1 MSTKTT
7 FKRIALV
14 AVASLGFGLMTA
26 IPSNAAYNDLAC
38 TTAGSGSG
46 VNSIACG
53 QNSGANNYVVLT
65 AGASD
70 IYVTITGGTFAG
82 GATSKVMSAASTVSI
97 PTTAAGTITVSGYTF
112 SGGAQSSVVTDTVTI
127 TVTDAAAAALA
138 ASRAAGTYFDH
149 STAFISTSTG
159 GEATVDSAS
168 VISPKAASAT
178 PVARVTVKQYS
189 STDNTVGMVDA
200 SAKLVTVA
208 VVGGAGYVSTA
219 SNGTLAGPSSS
230 ATADASSD
238 FYIYPNGNSGVAS
251 VTVSVNGV
259 LLATKSVTF
268 YGSAATVS
276 AAVATTV
283 LKIGSNTAA
292 VKATALDSLGN
303 PVPGVALYLVSG
315 TAATV
320 ATGTSLGSTGADGT
334 LTAAVSGVAVGTSSL
349 KISTD
354 AAAADGSITSAA
366 TSVRV
371 SDSTPTAVA
380 LSFDKASY
388 LPGEAAV
395 ITATVTNAAGAVPAG
410 DYLVLSGAASSS
422 LVMTSGSLPGST
434 IGSLGRIVTTGNAGT
449 ATFNVNM
456 PLSAGSVTVSA
467 TGVTGVTVTGAT
479 VEVTGGVA
487 QDAVDAANDATD
499 AANAALDAANAAA
512 DAADA
517 ATAAA
522 QDAGD
527 MAVAAAE
534 AAGEIAQAAA
544 DAAVEATDAANA
556 ATDAANAAAEAAD
569 AATDAANSA
578 AEAAQAATDAVA
590 ALSTQVAS
598 LIAGLKAQLTALTN
612 LVIKIQKKVKA

>member
-38 TTAGSGSG
+38 TTAGVTPG
-46 VNSIACG
+46 VNSVACG

-65 AGASD
+65 AGGSD

-82 GATSKVMSAASTVSI
+82 GVTSKVMTAGSTVSVA
-97 PTTAAGTITVSGYTF
+97 TTAAGTITVSGYTF
-112 SGGAQSSVVTDTVTI
+112 SGGAQSSTVTDTVTI

-138 ASRAAGTYFDH
+138 ASRANGTYWDH
-149 STAFISTSTG
+149 SKGYISTNTSAVATADTASIVST
-159 GEATVDSAS
+159 
-168 VISPKAASAT
+168 KAASAT
-178 PVARVTVKQYS
+178 AVARISVHQFS
-189 STDNTVGMVDA
+189 STDDTVAVTNGT
-200 SAKLVTVA
+200 AKLVTVA

-219 SNGTLAGPSSS
+219 NDGTIAGPS
-230 ATADASSD
+230 ASLTGASVSN
-238 FYIYPNGNSGVAS
+238 FYVYPNGNSGVAS
-251 VTVSVNGV
+251 VTISVNGALV
-259 LLATKSVTF
+259 STKSVTF

-283 LKIGSNTAA
+283 LKVGTNTAA
-292 VKATALDSLGN
+292 VKATVLDSLGN
-303 PVPGVALYLVSG
+303 PVPNVPLFLVSG
-315 TAATV
+315 TAGTV
-320 ATGTSLGSTGADGT
+320 ATGTAFAGNTGADGT
-334 LTAAVSGVAVGTSSL
+334 YTSIITGVAVGTSSL
-349 KISTD
+349 KISTS
-354 AAAADGSITSAA
+354 ATAADGSITSAA

-434 IGSLGRIVTTGNAGT
+434 IGSLGHIVTTGNAGT

-456 PLSAGSVTVSA
+456 PLSAGSVTVSG
-467 TGVTGVTVTGAT
+467 TGVAGVTVTGAT
-479 VEVTGGVA
+479 VDVTGGVA

-499 AANAALDAANAAA
+499 AANAALDAANS
-512 DAADA
+512 
-517 ATAAA
+517 
-522 QDAGD
+522 
-527 MAVAAAE
+527 
-534 AAGEIAQAAA
+534 
-544 DAAVEATDAANA
+544 
-556 ATDAANAAAEAAD
+556 AAEAAD

>member
-38 TTAGSGSG
+38 TTAGVTPGATS
-46 VNSIACG
+46 VACG

-112 SGGAQSSVVTDTVTI
+112 TGGAQSSVVTDTVTI

-138 ASRAAGTYFDH
+138 ASRANGTYWDH
-149 STAFISTSTG
+149 SKGYISTNTGAVATADTASIVST
-159 GEATVDSAS
+159 
-168 VISPKAASAT
+168 KAASAT
-178 PVARVTVKQYS
+178 AVARISVHQFSSIDDTVPVTNA
-189 STDNTVGMVDA
+189 T
-200 SAKLVTVA
+200 AKLVTVA

-219 SNGTLAGPSSS
+219 SNGTLAGPS
-230 ATADASSD
+230 ASLTGASVSD
-238 FYIYPNGNSGVAS
+238 FYVYPNGNSGVAS
-251 VTVSVNGV
+251 VTISVNGALV
-259 LLATKSVTF
+259 STKSVTF
-268 YGSAATVS
+268 YGSAATV
-276 AAVATTV
+276 
-283 LKIGSNTAA
+283 LKTGPNAAA
-292 VKATALDSLGN
+292 VKATVLDSLGN
-303 PVPGVALYLVSG
+303 PVPNVALFLVSG
-315 TAATV
+315 TTATV
-320 ATGTSLGSTGADGT
+320 VTGAALGSTGADGT
-334 LTAAVSGVAVGTSSL
+334 LTAAISGAAVGTSSL

-410 DYLVLSGAASSS
+410 PYTVLTGTASSS
-422 LVMTSGSLPGST
+422 LVMTSGSLPGAT
-434 IGSLGRIVTTGNAGT
+434 ITTTGNAGT

-456 PLSAGSVTVSA
+456 PLSAGSVTVSG
-467 TGVTGVTVTGAT
+467 TGVAGVTVTGAT
-479 VEVTGGVA
+479 VDVTGGVA

>member
-1 MSTKTT
+1 M
-7 FKRIALV
+7 
-14 AVASLGFGLMTA
+14 
-26 IPSNAAYNDLAC
+26 
-38 TTAGSGSG
+38 
-46 VNSIACG
+46 
-53 QNSGANNYVVLT
+53 Q
-65 AGASD
+65 
-70 IYVTITGGTFAG
+70 
-82 GATSKVMSAASTVSI
+82 
-97 PTTAAGTITVSGYTF
+97 
-112 SGGAQSSVVTDTVTI
+112 
-127 TVTDAAAAALA
+127 
-138 ASRAAGTYFDH
+138 
-149 STAFISTSTG
+149 
-159 GEATVDSAS
+159 
-168 VISPKAASAT
+168 
-178 PVARVTVKQYS
+178 
-189 STDNTVGMVDA
+189 DA

-219 SNGTLAGPSSS
+219 NNGTLAGPSSS

-268 YGSAATVS
+268 YGSTATVS

-320 ATGTSLGSTGADGT
+320 GTGTSLGSTGADGT

-410 DYLVLSGAASSS
+410 PYTVLTGTASSS
-422 LVMTSGSLPGST
+422 LVMTSGALPGAT
-434 IGSLGRIVTTGNAGT
+434 ITTTGNAGT

-456 PLSAGSVTVSA
+456 PLSAGSVTVSG
-467 TGVTGVTVTGAT
+467 TGVAGVTVTGAT
-479 VEVTGGVA
+479 VDVTGGVA

>member
-38 TTAGSGSG
+38 TTAGSGANATS
-46 VNSIACG
+46 VACG

-159 GEATVDSAS
+159 ADATVDSSS

-219 SNGTLAGPSSS
+219 NNGTLAGPSSS

-268 YGSAATVS
+268 YGSTATVS

-354 AAAADGSITSAA
+354 AAAADGSISSAA

-395 ITATVTNAAGAVPAG
+395 ITATITNAAGAVPAG
-410 DYLVLSGAASSS
+410 PYTVLTGTASSS
-422 LVMTSGSLPGST
+422 LVMTSGALPGAT
-434 IGSLGRIVTTGNAGT
+434 ITTTGNAGT

-467 TGVTGVTVTGAT
+467 TGVAGVTVTGAT
-479 VEVTGGVA
+479 VDVTGGVA

>member
-38 TTAGSGSG
+38 TTAGVTPGATS
-46 VNSIACG
+46 VACG

-65 AGASD
+65 AGGLD
-70 IYVTITGGTFAG
+70 IFVTITGGTFAG
-82 GATSKVMSAASTVSI
+82 GATSKVMTAGSTISVAT
-97 PTTAAGTITVSGYTF
+97 PAAGTITVSGYTF

-138 ASRAAGTYFDH
+138 ASRANGTYWDH
-149 STAFISTSTG
+149 AKGYISTTTG
-159 GEATVDSAS
+159 ATATADTAS
-168 VISPKAASAT
+168 IISPKAASAT
-178 PVARVTVKQYS
+178 PVARISVHQFS
-189 STDNTVGMVDA
+189 STDDA
-200 SAKLVTVA
+200 TWVTNGTAKLATVA
-208 VVGGAGYVSTA
+208 VTGGAGYVSTA
-219 SNGTLAGPSSS
+219 NNGTLAGPS
-230 ATADASSD
+230 ASLTGAAIAD
-238 FYIYPNGNSGVAS
+238 FYVYPNGNSGVAQISIS
-251 VTVSVNGV
+251 VGGAVVS
-259 LLATKSVTF
+259 TKTVTF
-268 YGSAATVS
+268 YGNAATVT

-283 LKIGSNTAA
+283 LKVGSNTAA
-292 VKATALDSLGN
+292 VKATAVDSIGN
-303 PVPGVALYLVSG
+303 PVPGVQLYVVSG

-320 ATGTSLGSTGADGT
+320 GTGAPFAGITGADGT
-334 LTAAVSGVAVGTSSL
+334 YTSAITGLAVGTSSL
-349 KISTD
+349 KFSTSST
-354 AAAADGSITSAA
+354 AADGSITSAA

-395 ITATVTNAAGAVPAG
+395 ITATITNAAGAVPAG
-410 DYLVLSGAASSS
+410 PYTVLTGAASSS
-422 LVMTSGSLPGST
+422 LVMTSGSLPAALIT
-434 IGSLGRIVTTGNAGT
+434 TTGNDGK

-456 PLSAGSVTVSA
+456 PLSAGSVTVSG
-467 TGVTGVTVTGAT
+467 TGVAGVTVTGAT
-479 VEVTGGVA
+479 VDVTGGVA

-598 LIAGLKAQLTALTN
+598 LIAGLKSQLTALTN
-612 LVIKIQKKVKA
+612 LVIKIQKKVGAK

>member
-26 IPSNAAYNDLAC
+26 IPSNAAYNVLAC
-38 TTAGSGSG
+38 TTAGSGAGGSS
-46 VNSIACG
+46 VACG
-53 QNSGANNYVVLT
+53 QNSGVNNYVVLT
-65 AGASD
+65 TSAD
-70 IYVTITGGTFAG
+70 IYATITGGTFAG
-82 GATSKVMSAASTVSI
+82 GATSKVLSAGTVNV
-97 PTTAAGTITVSGYTF
+97 PTPTAGTITVSGYTF
-112 SGGAQSSVVTDTVTI
+112 ANGAQSATVTDTVTI

-138 ASRAAGTYFDH
+138 ASRANGTYWDH
-149 STAFISTSTG
+149 SKGYISTTTGATATADTASIVST
-159 GEATVDSAS
+159 
-168 VISPKAASAT
+168 KAASAT
-178 PVARVTVKQYS
+178 AVARISVHQFS
-189 STDNTVGMVDA
+189 STDDTIWVQNGT
-200 SAKLVTVA
+200 AKLVTVA

-219 SNGTLAGPSSS
+219 SNGTLAGPS
-230 ATADASSD
+230 ASLTGLAIAD
-238 FYIYPNGNSGVAS
+238 FYVYPNGNSGVAS
-251 VTVSVNGV
+251 VTISVNGALV
-259 LLATKSVTF
+259 STKSVTF

-283 LKIGSNTAA
+283 LKVGSNGAA
-292 VKATALDSLGN
+292 VKATVLDSLGN
-303 PVPGVALYLVSG
+303 PVPNVPLFLVSG
-315 TAATV
+315 TTATV
-320 ATGTSLGSTGADGT
+320 VTGAGLGSTGADGT
-334 LTAAVSGVAVGTSSL
+334 LTAAISGAAVGTSSL

-395 ITATVTNAAGAVPAG
+395 ITATITNAAGAVPAG
-410 DYLVLSGAASSS
+410 LYTVLAGPASSS
-422 LVMTSGSLPGST
+422 LVMTSGSLPAAAIT
-434 IGSLGRIVTTGNAGT
+434 TTGNAGT

-456 PLSAGSVTVSA
+456 PLSAGSVTVSG
-467 TGVTGVTVTGAT
+467 TGAAGVTVTGAT
-479 VEVTGGVA
+479 VDVTGGVA